1 MTLFSPFALLRLL
14 LMGAAPNQSF
24 QLQAI
29 PFARGGEWVLRH
41 AQEKKEKAARRERE
55 RESSTDYATND

>member
-29 PFARGGEWVLRH
+29 PFARGGGMGFKTCTRE
-41 AQEKKEKAARRERE
+41 EGESSKKRE
-55 RESSTDYATND
+55 RESYTKAINL